1 MNTQQLEN
9 SLAKIVRCRAGPVKF
24 KTFVGAIDQLNE
36 IDLNSNLTKFPLY
49 AIVNTDYIKDR
60 KFSFDK

>member
-1 MNTQQLEN
+1 MNTEQLDN
-9 SLAKIVRCRAGPVKF
+9 SLSKLVRCNAGPTKF

-36 IDLNSNLTKFPLY
+36 INIYSTLTRFPLY

-60 KFSFDK
+60 K